1 MLIVLAVSAM
11 FKGIMPHLMSKGSH
25 FFVNKEAIGEL
36 AASTANIRSVSRKYL
51 QRTME

>member
-25 FFVNKEAIGEL
+25 FFGNKEAIGEL
-36 AASTANIRSVSRKYL
+36 AASTANIRSAYFTLINK
-51 QRTME
+51 